1 MSKNK
6 YFMVIRH
13 GPTNKDETIN
23 FDKYLKIITKLILY
37 VKDFLDKNDIN
48 IKKKLIIHTSPI
60 YRCITTAKFISTYF
74 NVLNGNDKLKII
86 VDKNLRR
93 WASKKETLDECFKR
107 AHVYGNT
114 VQKEQDD
121 DKDVHIFITHSS
133 VINALVAGLC
143 GVEMKKNKLHTSCL
157 SIINA
162 ETRELEL
169 FNKSF
174 GD

>member
-1 MSKNK
+1 
-6 YFMVIRH
+6 
-13 GPTNKDETIN
+13 
-23 FDKYLKIITKLILY
+23 
-37 VKDFLDKNDIN
+37 
-48 IKKKLIIHTSPI
+48 
-60 YRCITTAKFISTYF
+60 
-74 NVLNGNDKLKII
+74 
-86 VDKNLRR
+86 
-93 WASKKETLDECFKR
+93 
-107 AHVYGNT
+107 VYGNT

-157 SIINA
+157 SINNA

>member
-37 VKDFLDKNDIN
+37 VKDFLDKHDIN
-48 IKKKLIIHTSPI
+48 IKKKIIIHTSPI
-60 YRCITTAKFISTYF
+60 ERCITTSKFISTYF

-93 WASKKETLDECFKR
+93 WSSKKETLDECFKR

-114 VQKEQDD
+114 VQNGMND

>member
-60 YRCITTAKFISTYF
+60 DRCITTAKFISTYF
-74 NVLNGNDKLKII
+74 TN
-86 VDKNLRR
+86 
-93 WASKKETLDECFKR
+93 
-107 AHVYGNT
+107 Y
-114 VQKEQDD
+114 
-121 DKDVHIFITHSS
+121 IT
-133 VINALVAGLC
+133 IR
-143 GVEMKKNKLHTSCL
+143 TS
-157 SIINA
+157 
-162 ETRELEL
+162 
-169 FNKSF
+169 
-174 GD
+174 